1 MTEQRAAFISALIIA
16 LGPISL
22 ALYTPIMPELVA
34 VFATTTGAVKL
45 TISLYFLGFAFA
57 QLVCGPLSDAFGRR
71 PVAIVFFTIYLA
83 ASVAAALAPTI
94 EFLQVARCLQGIGAA
109 AGVATSRA
117 LVRDLFIGQASA
129 RIMNL
134 TGLMVGIAPAIAPTL
149 GSLAAAVWSWHAV
162 FALMIFY
169 GVVVVAAVLLI
180 LPETNAFKDRSLI
193 RPRLLFGNYA
203 TLLTSRSFMAPALVM
218 GLTLGGLY
226 TMPALL
232 PFVLIDRIGLT
243 PVQYG
248 LLMAFQTAAY
258 LSGNVLT
265 GRLLRRFDAH
275 RLVPLGLGLVLF
287 AAVMYAFLLA
297 LFPVR
302 LLTIITPSII
312 WVFAIAMITPGTMTS
327 ALSGFPR
334 VAGSAAA
341 LLGFF
346 QIGGGLAGTT
356 ASALFFSDPLTA
368 LTVVL
373 PAMALLAAAMYVL
386 LWR

>member
-169 GVVVVAAVLLI
+169 GVVVVASVLLI

-287 AAVMYAFLLA
+287 AAVMYALLLA